1 MARLPEV
8 SREQLSPEDQS
19 IYDEIAGERG
29 QVRGPYAALM
39 HSPKLARRASATGSY
54 VRFGSAL
61 PMALRE
67 VATLATA
74 REMDAQYVFSVHAPV
89 ARGLEI
95 AETTM
100 EALRRGDSPP
110 SLSPDEALVVAFV
123 RELLRNRRVSDAT
136 FDAVKE
142 RFGVQ
147 GVVDLAGTVGHYA
160 FMTQVINALDVGLPP
175 GTTPELPT

>member
-8 SREQLSPEDQS
+8 AREQLSPEDQA
-19 IYDEIAGERG
+19 IYDEIARERG

-67 VATLATA
+67 VATLAAA
-74 REMDAQYVFSVHAPV
+74 REMDAQYVFSVHAPF
-89 ARGLEI
+89 ARGLEV

-110 SLSPDEALVVAFV
+110 CLSPDEALVVAFV
-123 RELLRNRRVSDAT
+123 RELLRDRRVSE
-136 FDAVKE
+136 VKE

-175 GTTPELPT
+175 GTTPELPA